1 LSDAKAILSGN
12 EAIARGAW
20 EAGIQIAAGYP
31 GTPSSEIIKT
41 IAQRYGEDIYTEW
54 STNEKVAMDAGAG
67 AAYSG
72 RRTLVTTK
80 QVGMNVLSD
89 SLLYTVYTGAEAGL
103 VIVTA
108 DDPGLFSSQN
118 EQDNRWYA
126 RLAKIPLLEPAD
138 SQEAKDFVILGIELS
153 EKYDTPILIRTVM
166 RTSHS
171 KSVVTLGS
179 RPEVPAEVGP
189 FKRDPAKYNCTASN
203 ARKMHPRVEERIKTI
218 ARDADGLAIN
228 RIEWRE
234 RSLGFVTAGVLYHY
248 LLDVFPEASILKLGM
263 SWPLPEKL
271 IREFAAGV
279 EQLIVLEELDP
290 VLEEQIR
297 AMGIPARGKEIFPPC
312 FELLPDEIWRYG
324 VEAGLLNEANPAPAA
339 TSTAASAAVPS
350 AASGAAVPELAVR
363 SPTFC
368 AGCPH
373 RSTFYLLKKMKLA
386 VAGDIGCYNL
396 GTLPPFEAQH
406 TMGAMGA
413 SIGVLHGMSLAGLPE
428 NRVCTIG
435 DSTFF
440 HSGMAPLVNMV
451 HNGSRGVVI
460 LMDNSVTAM
469 TGHQDHPGVDWA
481 VTEERK
487 AKKVDL
493 EAVVRAIGVEKV
505 KVVDAFKIKEVEA
518 GLKECLEFDGPSVLI
533 TRGEC
538 IFVSRNPQPP
548 YFVVEDKC
556 IACHMCFRVG
566 CPAIGQSTNRYEKNN
581 KFKSHIDP
589 TLCIGCDVCRQVCPT
604 GAITPPGGAPRNA
617 ADADAPGGKGA

>member
-1 LSDAKAILSGN
+1 LKEILSGN
-12 EAIARGAW
+12 EAIARGAY
-20 EAGIQIAAGYP
+20 EAGIEIATGYP

-41 IAQRYGEDIYTEW
+41 IALKYGKDIYTEW

-72 RRTLVTTK
+72 RRALVTTK

-89 SLLYTVYTGAEAGL
+89 SLMYAVYTGAEAGL
-103 VIVTA
+103 VVVTA
-108 DDPGLFSSQN
+108 DDPGMFSSQN

-126 RLAKIPLLEPAD
+126 RLAKVPLIEPAD
-138 SQEAKDFVILGIELS
+138 SQEAKDSVILGIELS
-153 EKYDTPILIRTVM
+153 EKFDTPILVRTVM

-171 KSVVTLGS
+171 KSVVALGE
-179 RPEVPAEVGP
+179 RTAGKAEIGP
-189 FKRDPAKYNCTASN
+189 FRRNPSKYNCTASN
-203 ARKMHPRVEERIKTI
+203 ARRMHPMVEKRIKQI
-218 ARDADGLAIN
+218 AEFADTLSIN
-228 RIEWRE
+228 RIEWRD
-234 RSLGFVTAGVLYHY
+234 RCLGFITGGVLYHY
-248 LLDVFPEASILKLGM
+248 LLDVFPDASILKLGM
-263 SWPLPEKL
+263 TYPLPVKL

-279 EQLIVLEELDP
+279 GDLIVLEELEP
-290 VLEEQIR
+290 VLEEQIK
-297 AMGIPARGKEIFPPC
+297 AVGIEVRGKDIFPPC
-312 FELLPDEIWRYG
+312 FELLPDEIRRYTA
-324 VEAGLLNEANPAPAA
+324 EAGLLPVAKQKA
-339 TSTAASAAVPS
+339 TVP
-350 AASGAAVPELAVR
+350 GGLPGKQEPVRKMPELPIR
-363 SPTFC
+363 SPVFC

-373 RSTFYLLKKMKLA
+373 RSTFYLLKKMKLP

-481 VTEERK
+481 VTEGRP
-487 AKKVDL
+487 AKRVDL
-493 EAVVRAIGVEKV
+493 EAVVRACGVEKV
-505 KVVDAFKIKEVEA
+505 KVVDAFKIKEVEE

-533 TRGEC
+533 TRGQC
-538 IFVSRNPQPP
+538 IFVSRNPQAP
-548 YFVVEDKC
+548 YHVDLEKC

-566 CPAIGQSTNRYEKNN
+566 CPAIGQSTEKYEKNR
-581 KFKSHIDP
+581 KFKSRIDP
-589 TLCIGCDVCRQVCPT
+589 TICIGCDVCRQVCPS
-604 GAITPPGGAPRNA
+604 GAIT
-617 ADADAPGGKGA
+617 APGKSKAKE